1 MRRSWEKG
9 NQQRRCEGAK
19 KTERSNLES
28 RKAGPKQ
35 FFSCLPAFQIVFP
48 GLRIFA
54 SSRSMFI
61 GKGNSEG
68 AKVGTADPE
77 GREAG
82 PKQCFSCFP
91 AFQILSA
98 PLGIFA
104 SSRFDFIG
112 FGNKNA
118 PDRFRCE
125 A

>member
-1 MRRSWEKG
+1 
-9 NQQRRCEGAK
+9 
-19 KTERSNLES
+19 
-28 RKAGPKQ
+28 
-35 FFSCLPAFQIVFP
+35 
-48 GLRIFA
+48 
-54 SSRSMFI
+54 MFI